1 MAGLRA
7 RILSALLIGV
17 VCLVTPACR
26 DEGDRTSRSPT
37 ASEGN
42 PRLAVLSPALT
53 IMLADLGLDDLVVGR
68 HGFDLVLD
76 ASTPVVGNELGL
88 DYEALV
94 KVEPTHVL
102 LESNERGVPPRL
114 AELAERR
121 GWAIVT
127 VSIDESLDDIM
138 EGVVALDALAPEGR
152 GGRAIGVLEE
162 ADRAWSRREVVA
174 DRLGTALL
182 LIGTDLPGV
191 LGPGSFHFDLVG
203 RLGGEPVPREGAM
216 YIRLSVEDVIRLAPD
231 SLVLFM
237 PGAEGSVD
245 ELLGP
250 LSDVGLGAV
259 EAGRVVVVRHPHCLT
274 PSTSLI
280 EAADEI
286 AAGVAAWPEP

>member
-1 MAGLRA
+1 
-7 RILSALLIGV
+7 
-17 VCLVTPACR
+17 
-26 DEGDRTSRSPT
+26 
-37 ASEGN
+37 
-42 PRLAVLSPALT
+42 
-53 IMLADLGLDDLVVGR
+53 MLADLGLDDLVVGR

-76 ASTPVVGNELGL
+76 SSTPVVGNELGL

-94 KVEPTHVL
+94 KVEPTHVI
-102 LESNERGVPPRL
+102 LESNERGIPPRL
-114 AELAERR
+114 TDLARRR

-127 VSIDESLDDIM
+127 VSIDQSLDDIRDAV
-138 EGVVALDALAPEGR
+138 EALDALAPEGR
-152 GGRAIGVLEE
+152 GGRAASVLGE
-162 ADRAWSRREVVA
+162 AERAWSTREAVK

-182 LIGTDLPGV
+182 LIGTDPPGV
-191 LGPGSFHFDLVG
+191 LGPGSFHFDLVA

-216 YIRLSVEDVIRLAPD
+216 YIRMSVEDVIRLAPE

-237 PGAEGSVD
+237 PGAEGSVE

-250 LSDVGLGAV
+250 LGGVGLGAV